1 MNPDV
6 TPCSCPDSED
16 GAIDLVIEGG
26 NSPYIVLWSDG
37 FEGQTRTGLAPGTYT
52 AVISDNNSCNEA
64 FTVELDFSFSSGCLV
79 IPQVITPNND
89 GYNDL
94 WQIRN
99 IDLYPD
105 AEVRIFNR
113 WGKLIFSAKNLA
125 DNPWNGTIRGKPVP
139 TDSYH
144 YILDLKDGSKPRTG
158 VISVIR

>member
-1 MNPDV
+1 MV
-6 TPCSCPDSED
+6 TPTSCPDSED
-16 GAIDLVIEGG
+16 GAINLAIAGG
-26 NSPYIVLWSDG
+26 TSPFTVLWSDG
-37 FEGQTRTGLAPGTYT
+37 STGVNRTGLKQGSYT
-52 AVISDNNSCNEA
+52 AVITDHNSCGE
-64 FTVELDFSFSSGCLV
+64 TVTAEVDFSFSYGCLV

-89 GYNDL
+89 GYNDV

-113 WGKLIFSAKNLA
+113 WGKMVFSTRNLA
-125 DNPWNGTIRGKPVP
+125 DNPWNGTVGGKPVP

-144 YILDLKDGSKPRTG
+144 YILYLNDGPKPRSG